1 MSALRTCTL
10 PAALTRRHPY
20 LSAWIPV
27 RSFYSHVQLK
37 PLSRTLAVLKGSLAK
52 AAPSRKLIDLPEKE
66 APRVWLD
73 YVNLRQCGN
82 DFSPAAVIDLIK
94 TIGVCFIEFDED
106 PTAYLARTFCALEAF
121 ACVKGDVKTGVLV
134 DEVHAMMIKDLLA
147 ANPVQ
152 VAKAQTRRRKDKD
165 MIDNFI
171 IESVGFEAVDAA
183 LTKLSIDSAQAT
195 RERALTTM
203 RIIRLKEQGLDA
215 ACVPAILELLKGAK
229 ALQAIDLRGN
239 KFDEA
244 SMHLIASTAL
254 ECGIS
259 LCGLMKRDRSELV
272 QDDRGI
278 NAEKGLDLIF
288 AISDCRVG
296 AVAHAAATPAS

>member
-1 MSALRTCTL
+1 MMMRHFRLWL
-10 PAALTRRHPY
+10 WEVLEPAENPPLEA
-20 LSAWIPV
+20 SSSVPV
-27 RSFYSHVQLK
+27 
-37 PLSRTLAVLKGSLAK
+37 
-52 AAPSRKLIDLPEKE
+52 PEKE

-183 LTKLSIDSAQAT
+183 LTLIT
-195 RERALTTM
+195 RRH
-203 RIIRLKEQGLDA
+203 RLG
-215 ACVPAILELLKGAK
+215 
-229 ALQAIDLRGN
+229 RT
-239 KFDEA
+239 
-244 SMHLIASTAL
+244 H
-254 ECGIS
+254 
-259 LCGLMKRDRSELV
+259 RR
-272 QDDRGI
+272 
-278 NAEKGLDLIF
+278 
-288 AISDCRVG
+288 
-296 AVAHAAATPAS
+296 